1 MDPASKLSDRHKCFV
16 LESLEKWDD
25 LDLDSK
31 MAYIQAMSYLIV
43 RSEKRGG
50 SFRDLLNTLDVYPDA
65 MQVSELMTIHNSL
78 FEHYDTERRATLVAL
93 PKQLGTTCLL
103 YTSPSPRD

>member
-65 MQVSELMTIHNSL
+65 MQVSELMTIHNSI
-78 FEHYDTERRATLVAL
+78 FEHYDTEKRATLVAL
-93 PKQLGTTCLL
+93 PKQLGTTL
-103 YTSPSPRD
+103 TAISKDSAE

>member
-1 MDPASKLSDRHKCFV
+1 MDPVSKLSDRHKCFV

-43 RSEKRGG
+43 RLEKRGG
-50 SFRDLLNTLDVYPDA
+50 SFRDLLSTLDVYPDA
-65 MQVSELMTIHNSL
+65 MRVSELMTIHNFL
-78 FEHYDTERRATLVAL
+78 FEHYDTERRANLVAL
-93 PKQLGTTCLL
+93 PNQLGNTLTAI
-103 YTSPSPRD
+103 SKDSAE

>member
-31 MAYIQAMSYLIV
+31 MAYLQAMSYLIV

-50 SFRDLLNTLDVYPDA
+50 SFRDLLSTLDVYPEA
-65 MQVSELMTIHNSL
+65 MLVSELMTIHNSL
-78 FEHYDTERRATLVAL
+78 FEYYDTHKHAKLVPLPTQVGNTLTAIS
-93 PKQLGTTCLL
+93 KD
-103 YTSPSPRD
+103 SAE

>member
-43 RSEKRGG
+43 RLEKRGG
-50 SFRDLLNTLDVYPDA
+50 SFRDLLSTLDVYPDA
-65 MQVSELMTIHNSL
+65 MQVSELITIHNCL
-78 FEHYDTERRATLVAL
+78 FEHYDTERRANLVAL
-93 PKQLGTTCLL
+93 PNQLGNTLTVI
-103 YTSPSPRD
+103 SKDSAE

>member
-93 PKQLGTTCLL
+93 PKQLGTTL
-103 YTSPSPRD
+103 TAISKDSAE

>member
-31 MAYIQAMSYLIV
+31 MAYIQAMSYLII

-50 SFRDLLNTLDVYPDA
+50 SFRDLLSTLDVYPEA
-65 MQVSELMTIHNSL
+65 MMVSELMTIHNSL
-78 FEHYDTERRATLVAL
+78 FDYYETHKHASLVPL
-93 PKQLGTTCLL
+93 PNKSGTTL
-103 YTSPSPRD
+103 SAISKDSAE